1 MFAAADATSVSRR
14 ISACR
19 AILCTVTL
27 AIAIVG
33 AVTGIIGCGIA
44 VVNAVRDR
52 SRVVIGATTH
62 HLGAQRKVVI
72 TVANNGRQPALV
84 VDAGVGAEVERFG
97 RWPRRKV
104 LPMVLTATPPDGA
117 FPRKIDP
124 FDAYT
129 WTVELAP
136 GQSAPH
142 WIACTPR
149 LPPARP
155 YGGTDARQSRPAD
168 KASGPRIV
176 SCEPPDRRCVARRA
190 SLAQEMRRDPWAPPP
205 PRPLG
210 KPPVLVVVVRAARFS
225 HGGQDESCS
234 YAPVRL
240 TAGWGAM
247 RAVAASGPLD
257 EPGFLQVLHRVSC
270 TGRRGVRFREPRRRG
285 AFILVKRRLEAGMP
299 RTNWLLAAAAVL
311 PLLVPP
317 SAVSYPP
324 GLDGHGDQLREGLWG
339 GRVQGGLR
347 SGGGDGARGR
357 PPPPVTDAPERGLPW
372 YKSTLTIRAE
382 DGGEVHRPRLVTV
395 VPSAGLMRWDDGLP
409 G

>member
-1 MFAAADATSVSRR
+1 MPACGEHPAPAPSPAVLACPCTAADAPSVSRR

-27 AIAIVG
+27 AIAILG

-136 GQSAPH
+136 GQSAP
-142 WIACTPR
+142 P
-149 LPPARP
+149 L
-155 YGGTDARQSRPAD
+155 
-168 KASGPRIV
+168 
-176 SCEPPDRRCVARRA
+176 DRMYA
-190 SLAQEMRRDPWAPPP
+190 SLAT
-205 PRPLG
+205 G
-210 KPPVLVVVVRAARFS
+210 KTV
-225 HGGQDESCS
+225 
-234 YAPVRL
+234 
-240 TAGWGAM
+240 WWN
-247 RAVAASGPLD
+247 
-257 EPGFLQVLHRVSC
+257 
-270 TGRRGVRFREPRRRG
+270 GRTPKPTR
-285 AFILVKRRLEAGMP
+285 
-299 RTNWLLAAAAVL
+299 
-311 PLLVPP
+311 
-317 SAVSYPP
+317 
-324 GLDGHGDQLREGLWG
+324 
-339 GRVQGGLR
+339 
-347 SGGGDGARGR
+347 
-357 PPPPVTDAPERGLPW
+357 
-372 YKSTLTIRAE
+372 
-382 DGGEVHRPRLVTV
+382 
-395 VPSAGLMRWDDGLP
+395 
-409 G
+409 